1 MINQNFV
8 ILGVLIGFAG
18 NMVYV
23 INTLK
28 GRTRPNRVTWF
39 MWTLA
44 PFIAFAAQLHE
55 GVGIQSL
62 VTLMAGTCPLLVLIA
77 SFVNNKSVWK
87 LTPFDFSCG
96 ALSIVGLV
104 LWLLTRHGDIAIIF
118 SIIADGLAATPTI
131 RKAYTHPETEGWL
144 NYLTAAISAGIALL
158 TINDWNFATYGFPLY
173 LLVVCVIL
181 SSLVRFR
188 IGPRLR
194 ARP

>member
-18 NMVYV
+18 NMTYV
-23 INTLK
+23 VNTLT

-62 VTLMAGTCPLLVLIA
+62 VTFMAGACPLLVLIA
-77 SFVNNKSVWK
+77 SFVNSKSVWK
-87 LTPFDFSCG
+87 LTPFDFACG
-96 ALSIVGLV
+96 ALSVLGVV
-104 LWLLTRHGDIAIIF
+104 LWLLTRHGDVAIIF
-118 SIIADGLAATPTI
+118 SIAADGLAAMPTI

-144 NYLTAAISAGIALL
+144 NYIAAAISAGIALL
-158 TINDWNFATYGFPLY
+158 TVKHWNFATYGFPLY
-173 LLVVCVIL
+173 LLIVCLVL

-188 IGPRLR
+188 IGPRLS
-194 ARP
+194 AA